1 MEVCPL
7 ADSEGTATPLPQ
19 GRPPTAYFVMDK
31 WNLGLKP
38 RPKVLWLNL
47 AVTLFLVTWAGL
59 MWVTPFMA
67 EPGTLVELDG
77 WVGYRDHN
85 ETFEDLNP
93 VARAMYRSGD
103 SQCHQRESRTIMLND
118 NEMPF
123 CARCVAIYTFM
134 AIGMALTTFPRM
146 PFYDRIN
153 DLKWQWLLIALIP
166 IGVDGLGQL
175 FGYWES
181 TNLVRFLTGGLC
193 GLVVG
198 IALGF
203 MLREVGGMVS
213 DYQDE
218 RRALRA
224 FEAEV
229 ERAGRDGGKGPG

>member
-1 MEVCPL
+1 M
-7 ADSEGTATPLPQ
+7 
-19 GRPPTAYFVMDK
+19 
-31 WNLGLKP
+31 
-38 RPKVLWLNL
+38 
-47 AVTLFLVTWAGL
+47 LFLATWAGL

-67 EPGTLVELDG
+67 ETGTLVELDG

-103 SQCHQRESRTIMLND
+103 SQCHQKESRTILLNG

-134 AIGMALTTFPRM
+134 AIGMALTVFPRM
-146 PFYDRIN
+146 PYYDRVN

-166 IGVDGLGQL
+166 IGIDGLGQL

-181 TNLVRFLTGGLC
+181 TNLTRFLTGGLC

-203 MLREVGGMVS
+203 MIREVGGMIS
-213 DYQDE
+213 DFQNE
-218 RRALRA
+218 RKALRA
-224 FEAEV
+224 Y
-229 ERAGRDGGKGPG
+229 RTQQGQQGGGTEPQ